1 MVIINLDEII
11 KNNSGF
17 ESLIKAINKVIDL
30 KNENN
35 PSRETKNYLAEQ
47 VFELVFYIGKKG
59 IEFTEEERNVIG
71 PLIKEIIRFLGI
83 YILRIGWIFVPDFDG
98 YHLLQ
103 RSGIQ
108 FLLDNFKEFPVT
120 NEELLGDSLKEL
132 QDSEEL
138 EIFDERLAAYN
149 KENPPLDYES
159 FPMPLVDPVRPEGV
173 PETHFW
179 WS

>member
-11 KNNSGF
+11 KNNSWF

-30 KNENN
+30 EKENN
-35 PSRETKNYLAEQ
+35 PTRETKNYLAEQ

-59 IEFTEEERNVIG
+59 IEFTEEERKVIG

-83 YILRIGWIFVPDFDG
+83 YILRIGWVFVPDFDG
-98 YHLLQ
+98 YNLLQ

-120 NEELLGDSLKEL
+120 NEELLGDFLKEL
-132 QDSEEL
+132 QD
-138 EIFDERLAAYN
+138 
-149 KENPPLDYES
+149 
-159 FPMPLVDPVRPEGV
+159 
-173 PETHFW
+173 
-179 WS
+179 

>member
-1 MVIINLDEII
+1 MVIINLDEIV
-11 KNNSGF
+11 KNNSWF

-59 IEFTEEERNVIG
+59 IEFTEEERKVIG
-71 PLIKEIIRFLGI
+71 PLIKEIIRFLGV
-83 YILRIGWIFVPDFDG
+83 YIFYIGKIFVPDFDG
-98 YHLLQ
+98 YNLLQ

-108 FLLDNFKEFPVT
+108 FLLNNFKEFPVT

-138 EIFDERLAAYN
+138 EIFDERLAYN

-159 FPMPLVDPVRPEGV
+159 FPMLLGDPVRPEGV
-173 PETHFW
+173 PETHSW